1 MKTVFGLLACGGFCL
16 VPALGLADEAAIA
29 ERVASFE
36 AAFNA
41 GDAAGVAAHYSAD
54 AVIMPPDIAII
65 HGRDGA
71 EALWTGF
78 IDAGATDLDLTTV
91 MLEVSGDHAH
101 EMGAFSINVPDGNG
115 GTMTAMGKYVI
126 IWTQDDAGIWHL
138 NWDIWNNDPAG

>member
-1 MKTVFGLLACGGFCL
+1 MKTVVGLLALGGFCMA
-16 VPALGLADEAAIA
+16 PAFGMADEAAIA

-41 GDAAGVAAHYSAD
+41 GDAAGVAAHYSTD
-54 AVIMPPDIAII
+54 AVIMPPDVATI

-78 IDAGATDLDLTTV
+78 IEAGASDLDLTTV
-91 MLEVSGDHAH
+91 MLEVKDAEAH
-101 EMGAFSINVPDGNG
+101 EMGSFSINVPDGNG
-115 GTMTAMGKYVI
+115 GTMAVKGKYVI
-126 IWTQDDAGIWHL
+126 VWTQDDAGVWNL